1 MKIMVME
8 EIMSRNEELAEANRT
23 EFAAKKITVINV
35 MASPGAGKTSLI
47 MELINRLSKELSF
60 SVIEGDIASA
70 IDAEKIEAMGIPVL
84 QINTGGG
91 CHLDAN
97 MIKEA
102 VVELHPHDDSI
113 LFIENVGNLICP
125 STFDLG
131 ETVRLVVAS
140 VPEGDDKPYKYISMF
155 ENADVIILTK
165 TDILPYIRFDKDNF
179 VKGVRALNQKAPIF
193 EVSCTTGQGLDEL
206 AGWLKGIANTK
217 KAVLK

>member
-8 EIMSRNEELAEANRT
+8 DIMACNEGLAEDNRADFT
-23 EFAAKKITVINV
+23 AKRITAVNV

-47 MELINRLSKELSF
+47 TELINRLSGEVSF

-102 VVELHPHDDSI
+102 VRELNPQDASI

-125 STFDLG
+125 SAFDLG
-131 ETVRLVVAS
+131 ETVRLVIAS

-155 ENADVIILTK
+155 EAADLIVLSK
-165 TDILPYIRFDKDNF
+165 TDLLPYIRFDKENF
-179 VKGVRALNQKAPIF
+179 LKGVKALNKKAPIF
-193 EVSCTTGQGLDEL
+193 EVSCTTGEGLNEL
-206 AGWLKGIANTK
+206 TGWLQGIAK
-217 KAVLK
+217 SE

>member
-8 EIMSRNEELAEANRT
+8 EIMSCNEELAEANRAD
-23 EFAAKKITVINV
+23 FKAKGITVINV
-35 MASPGAGKTSLI
+35 MASPGAGKTSVI
-47 MELINRLSKELSF
+47 TELINRLKDEFSF

-102 VVELHPHDDSI
+102 VAELKPQDSSV

-131 ETVRLVVAS
+131 ETVRLVIAS
-140 VPEGDDKPYKYISMF
+140 VPEGHDKPYKYIDMF
-155 ENADVIILTK
+155 ENSDVIVLNK
-165 TDILPYIRFDKDNF
+165 ADLLPYINFDKESF
-179 VKGVRALNQKAPIF
+179 VKGIRALNEKARIF
-193 EVSCTTGQGLDEL
+193 EVSCSTGEGLDEL
-206 AGWLKGIANTK
+206 AGWLKEIAK
-217 KAVLK
+217 Q